1 MKHAC
6 FHAADILLPNFKTTD
21 GTRWSAVACDQ
32 YTAQPDYWETVDAL
46 VGDAPSTLR
55 AILPEIYLK
64 EADARIPAIRE
75 AMVDYLN
82 DILECHPDS
91 MILVDRTLADGK
103 HRLGLVGMIDLEAYD
118 YHPGSDA
125 LIRATEETVP
135 ERIPPRTVIRRGAPM
150 ELPHVMMLIDD
161 AQKTVIEPLFEH
173 TDGLPVVYDYDLM
186 QNSGHLKGYLITAE
200 MQAQVSSALHAL
212 ATPEIMEAKYNRQ
225 GLAPLLFAVGDGNH
239 SLAAAKT
246 CYEELKARLGDA
258 ARQHPMRYAL
268 CEVVNLYD
276 ASLEF
281 EPIYRVC
288 FGVDPAKV
296 AEDFKAYCSA
306 LQGDRA
312 PQAVRLSHGDY
323 DEVVTVAHPVSTLA
337 VGTVQNFINQ
347 CMAENRY
354 ENAEVD
360 YIHGEDVALSLGRG
374 EGALAFLFDGMKKEE
389 LFPTVIFDGS
399 LPRKT
404 FSMGHASDKRFY
416 TEARRLG

>member
-1 MKHAC
+1 
-6 FHAADILLPNFKTTD
+6 
-21 GTRWSAVACDQ
+21 
-32 YTAQPDYWETVDAL
+32 
-46 VGDAPSTLR
+46 
-55 AILPEIYLK
+55 
-64 EADARIPAIRE
+64 
-75 AMVDYLN
+75 
-82 DILECHPDS
+82 
-91 MILVDRTLADGK
+91 
-103 HRLGLVGMIDLEAYD
+103 MIDLEDYD
-118 YHPGSDA
+118 YRPGSDA

-161 AQKTVIEPLFEH
+161 AEKTVIEPLSEH
-173 TDGLPVVYDYDLM
+173 AEDLPVVYDFDLM
-186 QNSGHLKGYLITAE
+186 QSSGHLKGYLLSAE
-200 MQAQVSSALHAL
+200 KQAEVLAALSAI
-212 ATPEIMEAKYNRQ
+212 ATPEIMEAKYRRT

-258 ARQHPMRYAL
+258 AKVHPMRYAL

-281 EPIYRVC
+281 EPIYRVF
-288 FGVDPAKV
+288 FGVDSMKV
-296 AEDFKAYCSA
+296 AEDFKAYCAS
-306 LQGDRA
+306 LDGDSA
-312 PQAVRLSHGDY
+312 PQTVRLSHGDY
-323 DEVVTVAHPVSTLA
+323 DETVTIPHPVSTLA
-337 VGTVQNFINQ
+337 VGTVQNFVND
-347 CMAENRY
+347 CLADGRY
-354 ENAEVD
+354 KDAEVD
-360 YIHGEDVALSLGRG
+360 YIHGEDVALSLGAG

>member
-1 MKHAC
+1 MKHNC
-6 FHAADILLPNFKTTD
+6 FLAADILLPNFSITD

-32 YTAQPDYWETVDAL
+32 YTAQPDYWKTADAL

-55 AILPEIYLK
+55 VILPEVYLK
-64 EADARIPAIRE
+64 EADERIPAIRE
-75 AMVDYLN
+75 AMVDYLD
-82 DILECHPDS
+82 DILECHPNS

-103 HRLGLVGMIDLEAYD
+103 HRLGLVGMIDLEDYD

-161 AQKTVIEPLFEH
+161 AQKTVIEPLFENV
-173 TDGLPVVYDYDLM
+173 DAFPVVYDYDLM
-186 QNSGHLKGYLITAE
+186 QNSGHLKGYLPDEASLE
-200 MQAQVSSALHAL
+200 KVLAALTAL
-212 ATPEIMEAKYNRQ
+212 ATPEVMKEKY
-225 GLAPLLFAVGDGNH
+225 GKAALAPLLFAVGDGNH

-246 CYEELKARLGDA
+246 CYEELKARIGEA
-258 ARQHPMRYAL
+258 ARLHPMRYAL

-281 EPIYRVC
+281 EPIYRVL
-288 FGVDPAKV
+288 FHVDPLKV
-296 AEDFKAYCSA
+296 AEDFKAYCAA
-306 LQGDRA
+306 LEGNST
-312 PQAVRLSHGDY
+312 PQTVRLSHGDY
-323 DEVVTVAHPVSTLA
+323 DETVAIPHPVSTLA
-337 VGTVQNFINQ
+337 VGTVQNFLNE
-347 CMAENRY
+347 CLADGRY
-354 ENAEVD
+354 ADAEVD
-360 YIHGEDVALSLGRG
+360 YIHGEDVALTLGSGDR
-374 EGALAFLFDGMKKEE
+374 ALAFLFDGMKKEE

-404 FSMGHASDKRFY
+404 FSMGHAADKRFY